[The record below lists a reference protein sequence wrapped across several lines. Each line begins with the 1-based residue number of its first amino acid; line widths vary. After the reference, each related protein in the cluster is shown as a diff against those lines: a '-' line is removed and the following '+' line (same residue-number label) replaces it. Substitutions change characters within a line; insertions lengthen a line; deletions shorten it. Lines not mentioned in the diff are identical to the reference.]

1 MIRLIIL
8 TFIGTF
14 FCFIMTSL
22 GSSLV
27 FITNNKRNHITKSL
41 FLGIASG
48 VMFAALIWSLI
59 IPATESET
67 GSLTTNFV
75 LIVIGLILG
84 ALLIGL
90 MDFFL
95 PEKSIG
101 NNDKQNRLLFISM
114 TLHNIPEGI
123 AVGLSIAVALLSHS
137 SITLRGAM
145 MLAIGVGIQNFPEGS
160 AISIPFYQHGCSK
173 KRAFTYGM
181 LSGIVEPVFGV
192 LAVFIV
198 KPLLSI
204 MPLIL
209 SFAAGSMMYVVIK
222 ELIPQSHLDTKID
235 YGTIG
240 FFVGFIIMM
249 SLDILIK

>member
-1 MIRLIIL
+1 MVKLIIL
-8 TFIGTF
+8 AFIGTF

-27 FITNNKRNHITKSL
+27 FLTNNKRSLVSKSL

-67 GSLTTNFV
+67 GSLKSNFILTV
-75 LIVIGLILG
+75 TGLILG

-95 PEKSIG
+95 PEQNIDNS
-101 NNDKQNRLLFISM
+101 DKQNRLLFISM

-137 SITLRGAM
+137 SITLKGAM

-160 AISIPFYQHGCSK
+160 AISIPFYQHGYSK

-181 LSGIVEPVFGV
+181 LSGIVEPIFGV

-198 KPLLSI
+198 KPLLSL

-222 ELIPQSHLDTKID
+222 ELVPQSHIDAKID
-235 YGTIG
+235 YGTLG
-240 FFVGFIIMM
+240 FFVGFILMM